1 MKINNISELKTN
13 LKGVKRKKKK
23 EKKLNNQID
32 READLKLNNKLS
44 KIEKLTYKKNW
55 KNITKEYFK
64 IVTSELLALEI
75 LYKIDT
81 LQLYTGFD
89 VFNEAMLVK
98 EKMQIESEDYEKFCK
113 RYQSLLAFAF
123 DLLGDYFI
131 NPRQRYKTMIAL
143 LEKKQETENNNVIE
157 LLKD

>member
-1 MKINNISELKTN
+1 MNKISELKTN
-13 LKGVKRKKKK
+13 LKGVKRKKNK
-23 EKKLNNQID
+23 EKKLNNKDDI
-32 READLKLNNKLS
+32 KINNKLS
-44 KIEKLTYKKNW
+44 KLEKLTYKKNW

-64 IVTSELLALEI
+64 IVTSELLSLEI

-89 VFNEAMLVK
+89 VFNEAMIVK
-98 EKMQIESEDYEKFCK
+98 EKMQIESEDYEKFAK

-123 DLLGDYFI
+123 DLLEDFFI

-143 LEKKQETENNNVIE
+143 LEKKQEDENNNVIE